1 MIYESLIMTFSM
13 SPTNWLYAG
22 PLRSTPLE
30 SRIYFVPNTIGFT
43 SFAIIFCVFSIFSLS
58 FLFFILLR
66 NFLRSGFSLSFILIT
81 SDLEN
86 YLC

>member
-22 PLRSTPLE
+22 PLRSTPRE
-30 SRIYFVPNTIGFT
+30 SRIYFVPDTIGFT
-43 SFAIIFCVFSIFSLS
+43 SFAIIFYVFSIFSLS

-66 NFLRSGFSLSFILIT
+66 NFLRSGFSLSHFMVG
-81 SDLEN
+81 SDIEN